1 MSSSL
6 VAPSALAVLS
16 TVLLSG
22 TAMSRTEPSSA
33 PTALPSITV
42 QAPKPVARSQRPQ
55 QRAVTRNTVS
65 RTVSRGTSPTAGEE
79 SVLEK
84 LRRIE
89 RSVSSCD
96 GGCQASLPSG
106 DAPGSD
112 APRLPGPWGPQ
123 RAKMGAIT
131 KATSSVRKPVIS
143 SLGNPWKSG
152 GIAPAWP
159 LTSRENCAS
168 SRDEPKEHLPL
179 TVEEEVSPCLTE
191 RGTAKLGGSW
201 PCRCRYHASK
211 THIR

>member
-1 MSSSL
+1 MVSAPGTEFPDLSERVMRMSSSL

-96 GGCQASLPSG
+96 GGCQSSLPSRG
-106 DAPGSD
+106 RPWVGCSASGWPMGSSTCKNGRNYKSYVECTE
-112 APRLPGPWGPQ
+112 ASYFLAW
-123 RAKMGAIT
+123 
-131 KATSSVRKPVIS
+131 KPMEVWWYCS
-143 SLGNPWKSG
+143 SLAFNK
-152 GIAPAWP
+152 
-159 LTSRENCAS
+159 
-168 SRDEPKEHLPL
+168 
-179 TVEEEVSPCLTE
+179 
-191 RGTAKLGGSW
+191 
-201 PCRCRYHASK
+201 
-211 THIR
+211 